1 MSAARISPTAILFAL
16 IVSLAGAETARAG
29 SGRLMGTIT
38 AGPQAAPIANARV
51 SLRAEPPPRGDASP
65 GASPGAAGGA
75 DASGEVDSA
84 RSDADG
90 QYAFAPLPAG
100 VAYAVTVEARGLRT
114 LTRTGVILRD
124 GETTRV
130 DIRLEIADVRDAVL
144 VPGAIE
150 NLRDAAA
157 GVSQT
162 VEARDIRDL
171 PSVTRSTT
179 KYALLDPHVRQA
191 IGLGADFQDSTR
203 LSINAGSYRHTGYML
218 DGASTYDWI
227 YANSPQVSVSP
238 GAIADMEV
246 LTGQYAAQYGQST
259 TGVLSMTTASGG
271 DRYAGEGFVYLRP
284 SGSQARPPL
293 SSFRVPNERTT
304 GGFHA
309 GGPLARAGGG
319 AGESRSSF
327 FGSYER
333 MAQDR
338 GAYIQSPVAGFFIG
352 HTTEQSGLF
361 RVDHRLTDEQ
371 QLTLRVNASEST
383 SDNANDRVAGFNQAS
398 FGRTSQSQSVGGQ
411 VTQRAILG
419 GAVNELRVSFVAYTP
434 DSATPLESSVQVVR
448 PNYSTE
454 GFSTTNWVHARTWQI
469 GDQVTLSRGRHL
481 LKAGGEIGRLRAR
494 DYSFTPYGTYTFASG
509 APQAGEHPVTFS
521 QTFGAV
527 DLRYGQTQGSA
538 FVQDELR
545 VAPRLTASLGLR
557 YEAQSV
563 TDARLNF
570 APRTSVAWDVEGDGR
585 TLVRGGAGLFYDQ
598 YYMYLTRRFTTLGPQ
613 SPQATYSWSWGD
625 PGFPSFPDS
634 FASAPS
640 GKLAGARDIMIPGD
654 TLRNPRSRQLS
665 IGFERDLGA
674 GLRLTV
680 SGLHAKTVDQMRVN
694 DINHPAPF
702 ARTEPGQV
710 RTTQAANASRPYTT
724 FEGVAVRDIAKV
736 ENTAE
741 STYRALDLGLA
752 RRAGGWGR
760 FGVRYVWSSSVAYSM
775 FYADA
780 NSGVPDE
787 WWDQWDRFERG
798 PSDFHQPHRLVS
810 DASLNLPLDARL
822 ALVIT
827 AASGLPVNPI
837 TGRDNNGDS
846 YTVDRPIG
854 AARNSF
860 RGPRQVNVDLAVS
873 KSIALTSR
881 LRAELRIEAF
891 NLLNRQNFIKVNN
904 IYGEGPAPLATFLAP
919 VAGITNADPARQLQ
933 FAVRVRF

>member
-1 MSAARISPTAILFAL
+1 MNARHVSIRIGTAITVAL
-16 IVSLAGAETARAG
+16 AIIIASLTCAEDARAATPRAG
-29 SGRLMGTIT
+29 SGSGRLTGVIT
-38 AGPQAAPIANARV
+38 AGPQASPIANARI
-51 SLRAEPPPRGDASP
+51 SLRAEAARRAS
-65 GASPGAAGGA
+65 A
-75 DASGEVDSA
+75 DVSSA
-84 RSDADG
+84 QTDADG
-90 QYAFAPLPAG
+90 QYAFPPLPAD

-114 LTRTGVILRD
+114 FTRTGIVLRD
-124 GETTRV
+124 GDTTRA
-130 DIRLEIADVRDAVL
+130 DIHLDLADVRDTVQ
-144 VPGAIE
+144 VPGAAG
-150 NLRDAAA
+150 DARGTAA

-238 GAIADMEV
+238 GAVAEMQV
-246 LTGQYAAQYGQST
+246 LTGQYSAQYGQST
-259 TGVLSMTTASGG
+259 TGVLSITTASGG
-271 DRYAGEGFVYLRP
+271 ERYAGEAFVYVRP
-284 SGSQARPPL
+284 SGWQARPPL
-293 SSFRVPNERTT
+293 SAFRVPNERMT
-304 GGFHA
+304 GGFQV
-309 GGPLARAGGG
+309 GGPLAPVSARTGGG
-319 AGESRSSF
+319 SRSSF

-338 GAYIQSPVAGFFIG
+338 GAFIQSPVAGFFTG
-352 HTTEQSGLF
+352 HTTEQFGLF
-361 RVDHRLTDEQ
+361 RVDHRLTNEQ
-371 QLTLRVNASEST
+371 QLTVRANASEST
-383 SDNANDRVAGFNQAS
+383 SDNANDRVAGFNQPS
-398 FGRTSQSQSVGGQ
+398 FGRTSHGQSVGGQ
-411 VTQRAILG
+411 VTHRAALG
-419 GAVNELRVSFVAYTP
+419 GVVNEARVSFVAYTP

-454 GFSTTNWVHARTWQI
+454 GFSTTNWVHARTWLI

-494 DYSFTPYGTYTFASG
+494 DYSFSPYGTYTFAPG
-509 APQAGEHPVTFS
+509 APQAGEHPVSFS
-521 QTFGAV
+521 RTFGAV
-527 DLRYGQTQGSA
+527 DLRYGQTQGYA
-538 FVQDELR
+538 FVQDEVR
-545 VAPRLTASLGLR
+545 VAPRITANLGLR
-557 YEAQSV
+557 YEAQSI
-563 TDARLNF
+563 TDARANF
-570 APRTSVAWDVEGDGR
+570 APRASVAWDVDGAGR
-585 TLVRGGAGLFYDQ
+585 TVVRGGAGLFYDQ

-613 SPQATYSWSWGD
+613 SPQATYAWSWGD
-625 PGFPSFPDS
+625 PGFPAFPES

-665 IGFERDLGA
+665 IGVERELGA
-674 GLRLTV
+674 GLHLTV

-694 DINHPAPF
+694 DINHPVPF

-710 RTTQAANASRPYTT
+710 RTTQVANASRPFTT
-724 FEGVAVRDIAKV
+724 FDGVTVRDIAKI

-741 STYRALDLGLA
+741 STYRALDVGLT
-752 RRAGGWGR
+752 RRAGSWGR
-760 FGVRYVWSSSVAYSM
+760 FGVRYVWSSSIAYSM

-787 WWDQWDRFERG
+787 WWDNWDRYERG

-810 DASLNLPLDARL
+810 DASLILPFDARL
-822 ALVIT
+822 ALVVT

-854 AARNSF
+854 MARNSF
-860 RGPRQVNVDLAVS
+860 RGPRQVNVDLAVA
-873 KSIALTSR
+873 KPFALTPR
-881 LRAELRIEAF
+881 LRAELRVEAF
-891 NLLNRQNFIKVNN
+891 NVLNRQNFIKVNN
-904 IYGEGPAPLATFLAP
+904 IYGEGPAPLPTFLAP
-919 VAGITNADPARQLQ
+919 VAGVTNADPARQLQ
-933 FAVRVRF
+933 LAVRVLF